1 MPQRQKPF
9 KSAESEPG
17 ERVRIT
23 ASRFWRLMPAGMSRG
38 WWRVRVFDLLA
49 RFRPVGRR
57 RGILVLRPEGLA
69 EAVLFRPALDRYA
82 AIFGV
87 SREEIT
93 VLIADRRRDLTETAL
108 QGYRVVAIDPEAFE
122 RNVWYR
128 LRTALRMRAL
138 APAVTVNDAYFRR
151 ALVNDS
157 LAWIVGAPRTVASL
171 PYIAERARA
180 EFTYYLSQVEEVIDT
195 GLYPTHEIS
204 RHFRLVSALAGRK
217 IRPKVQ
223 HLSRPRAPA
232 PTGAGTDPYIA
243 LAFDEAAET
252 GGWLAA
258 HGAGFA
264 ERAQAAGY
272 RLVAADGSTDIADM
286 LTHAAAV
293 VAGDDG
299 LGHLAIALGAP
310 TVMVVGGGRFGC
322 RAPYP
327 EGIAPAD
334 TRFVF
339 RRGAC
344 YHCFRDR
351 RMRAGEEE
359 VCPCLAGVEA
369 AAVWQAVEE
378 LLEVEAPAEAAS
390 AGS

>member
-1 MPQRQKPF
+1 MPPRQKPRT
-9 KSAESEPG
+9 SAEPAPG
-17 ERVRIT
+17 GRVGIT

-38 WWRVRVFDLLA
+38 WWRVRAFDLLA
-49 RFRPVGRR
+49 RCQPVQRR
-57 RGILVLRPEGLA
+57 RGVLVLRPEGLA

-93 VLIADRRRDLTETAL
+93 VLVSDRRRDLAETVL
-108 QGYRVVAIDPEAFE
+108 SGYRLVAIDPEAFE
-122 RNVWYR
+122 RRLWYR
-128 LRTALRMRAL
+128 LRTALRIRAL
-138 APAVTVNDAYFRR
+138 APLVTVNDAYFRR

-195 GLYPTHEIS
+195 GLYPTHDIL
-204 RHFRLVSALAGRK
+204 RHFRLVSALAGRE

-223 HLSRPRAPA
+223 HLPWPRVPTG
-232 PTGAGTDPYIA
+232 TGAGPYIA

-264 ERAQAAGY
+264 KRARAAGY
-272 RLVAADGSTDIADM
+272 RLVAADGSADILGV

-299 LGHLAIALGAP
+299 LGHLSIALGTP
-310 TVMVVGGGRFGC
+310 TVMVTGGGRFGC
-322 RAPYP
+322 RGPYP
-327 EGIAPAD
+327 VGAAPAH

-339 RRGAC
+339 HRMAC
-344 YHCFRDR
+344 YHCFWNC
-351 RMRAGEEE
+351 RMRIREDE
-359 VCPCLAGVEA
+359 VYPCLAGVEA

-390 AGS
+390 AGP